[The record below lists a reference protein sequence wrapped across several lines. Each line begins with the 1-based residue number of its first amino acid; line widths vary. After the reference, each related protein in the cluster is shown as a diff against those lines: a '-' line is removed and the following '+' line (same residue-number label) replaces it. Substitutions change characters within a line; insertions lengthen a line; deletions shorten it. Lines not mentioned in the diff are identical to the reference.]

1 MARYRLLAELL
12 IHDRI
17 LQLGILSFG
26 VFVVADV
33 IRSPEEGCFRI
44 ISLSAESRSLLDRT
58 IFEGRIE
65 LYRMNS
71 NGLQSP
77 DII

>member
-26 VFVVADV
+26 IFVVADV
-33 IRSPEEGCFRI
+33 IRSAEEGCFRT
-44 ISLSAESRSLLDRT
+44 ISLSAESGSLLDRT
-58 IFEGRIE
+58 IFEQRT
-65 LYRMNS
+65 N
-71 NGLQSP
+71 
-77 DII
+77 